1 MSEPHCNPVA
11 CEITPPK
18 TLRKLRYHVFVC
30 SDAGDFCGCEAAG
43 GAALLGALRQELA
56 SRRLMAY
63 VKVTLMNCNQPG
75 ASGPV
80 MVVYPDALWYA
91 GLTAEHAGEFVERQL
106 VRGEPLREFLSSA
119 EPRATATL

>member
-1 MSEPHCNPVA
+1 MSEPHYEPIAYEVS
-11 CEITPPK
+11 PPK
-18 TLRKLRYHVFVC
+18 TLRRLRYHVFVC

-56 SRRLMAY
+56 KRRLMAY

-75 ASGPV
+75 AKGPV
-80 MVVYPDALWYA
+80 VIVYPDALWYA
-91 GLTAEHAGEFVERQL
+91 GLTAGHVAEFVDRQL
-106 VRGEPLREFLSSA
+106 VRGEPLREFLSTT